1 MNATSAQHPVD
12 SRRNIAAYIFDI
24 SVFGAGMAFI
34 PSATVIVG
42 LAGQLTKD
50 KSLVGLAGMAFAAA
64 WFLPQLFA
72 ARLVRNRPRQM
83 NFLLIPSLFAR
94 PMFLLIALWLVMTRA
109 IDPLAT
115 FWIMIAAVTIFCVLD
130 ALAGVA
136 WFDIMSRTLS
146 PRIRS
151 RVMATG
157 HTLAGF
163 LGLGASE
170 AVKRIL
176 SNPEIAFPLNY
187 AILFGSA
194 FFCMAVSTIAFFV
207 MREVPMAH
215 AELQEQS
222 QSHFM
227 ADLRSAAQSD
237 TVFRR
242 VVAVRLL
249 TGLEAMAASFYLV
262 FLKEKFTL
270 GAATDGDMT
279 QAIIFGS
286 MAGVAFFGWLAD
298 RFTSRRVV
306 HISSVMWFVTPL
318 LAALVAI
325 LPIPLSAAYAIFIVV
340 FVLRGAL
347 DQSLSLGI
355 IGYML
360 DAAPERNR
368 ALYVGAI
375 NSVGGV
381 VSVTPF
387 LGGLWI
393 DLFGHDA
400 FRALPYAVLFSVV
413 TASAAIGMLVSLKLP
428 APRRS

>member
-151 RVMATG
+151 RQ
-157 HTLAGF
+157 
-163 LGLGASE
+163 
-170 AVKRIL
+170 L
-176 SNPEIAFPLNY
+176 S
-187 AILFGSA
+187 
-194 FFCMAVSTIAFFV
+194 
-207 MREVPMAH
+207 
-215 AELQEQS
+215 QWQ
-222 QSHFM
+222 
-227 ADLRSAAQSD
+227 
-237 TVFRR
+237 
-242 VVAVRLL
+242 
-249 TGLEAMAASFYLV
+249 
-262 FLKEKFTL
+262 
-270 GAATDGDMT
+270 
-279 QAIIFGS
+279 
-286 MAGVAFFGWLAD
+286 
-298 RFTSRRVV
+298 
-306 HISSVMWFVTPL
+306 
-318 LAALVAI
+318 
-325 LPIPLSAAYAIFIVV
+325 
-340 FVLRGAL
+340 
-347 DQSLSLGI
+347 
-355 IGYML
+355 
-360 DAAPERNR
+360 
-368 ALYVGAI
+368 
-375 NSVGGV
+375 
-381 VSVTPF
+381 
-387 LGGLWI
+387 
-393 DLFGHDA
+393 
-400 FRALPYAVLFSVV
+400 
-413 TASAAIGMLVSLKLP
+413 
-428 APRRS
+428 